1 MKAGTVGLTGG
12 IATGKSTVAGFFRA
26 RGIPVVDADQIARDV
41 VAPGQPAFVEI
52 VNTFGAEFLGPDG
65 GLDREKLGAK
75 VFGDADARATLE
87 GITHPRIAE
96 ASSTRLREE
105 AASGA
110 PYVMYE
116 AALLVENGSHR
127 AFGAL
132 VVVSLEAEQQ
142 LARLM
147 ARSGLDEASARARIA
162 SQLPL
167 ADKIA
172 VADFVIRNEG
182 AIPET
187 EAQVAEVDA
196 ALRAR
201 FAP

>member
-1 MKAGTVGLTGG
+1 MKARTVGLTGG

-52 VNTFGAEFLGPDG
+52 VDTFGAEFVGADG

-75 VFGDADARATLE
+75 VFGDKEARAALE
-87 GITHPRIAE
+87 RITHPRIAE
-96 ASSTRLREE
+96 VSAARLREE
-105 AASGA
+105 AESGA

-127 AFGAL
+127 AFSAL
-132 VVVSLEAEQQ
+132 VVVALEAEQQ
-142 LARLM
+142 VARLM
-147 ARSGLDEASARARIA
+147 ARSGLDEAGARARVDA
-162 SQLPL
+162 QLPL

-172 VADFVIRNEG
+172 AADFVIRNEG
-182 AIPET
+182 AMPET

>member
-1 MKAGTVGLTGG
+1 MAARTVGLTGG

-52 VNTFGAEFLGPDG
+52 VDTFGAEFVGADG

-75 VFGDADARATLE
+75 VFGDADARAVLE
-87 GITHPRIAE
+87 RITHPRIAQE
-96 ASSTRLREE
+96 SAVRLREE
-105 AASGA
+105 AESGA

-127 AFGAL
+127 GFDAL
-132 VVVSLEAEQQ
+132 VVVALEAEQQ
-142 LARLM
+142 IARLM
-147 ARSGLDEASARARIA
+147 ARNGLDEKGARARVA

-167 ADKIA
+167 ADKVA
-172 VADFVIRNEG
+172 VADFVIRNDG
-182 AIPET
+182 AMPET